1 MSWFN
6 RKQTPR
12 RVPGS
17 RPVGGRPLPKPSVLE
32 NQKVSPRPRKKPASP
47 VKVDNQSVVR
57 ATAHRRV
64 GGTELPLMVRLLE
77 NGLIMAAGVSMAYK
91 RARVVVGA
99 LVDRGQDLLERI
111 QALRR
116 RDDAMTPDSSR
127 SEEGDGW
134 RDDRQP
140 AESGWRDD
148 RQPAE
153 SGWRDAE
160 PLGTDGRLEGS
171 LEPDGR
177 GRLEGLDES
186 ADLDAGTDGRIEPD
200 LDAPFDGET
209 EEPVRTGGGL
219 ASGPDV
225 TGLKVG
231 LVVDD
236 TVLPVLREEV
246 EGSKMAVLEDEE
258 HDLPE
263 EELVDQAG
271 ALRSLLANNQGKS

>member
-1 MSWFN
+1 M
-6 RKQTPR
+6 
-12 RVPGS
+12 
-17 RPVGGRPLPKPSVLE
+17 
-32 NQKVSPRPRKKPASP
+32 
-47 VKVDNQSVVR
+47 
-57 ATAHRRV
+57 
-64 GGTELPLMVRLLE
+64 
-77 NGLIMAAGVSMAYK
+77 
-91 RARVVVGA
+91 
-99 LVDRGQDLLERI
+99 
-111 QALRR
+111 
-116 RDDAMTPDSSR
+116 
-127 SEEGDGW
+127 
-134 RDDRQP
+134 
-140 AESGWRDD
+140 
-148 RQPAE
+148 
-153 SGWRDAE
+153 
-160 PLGTDGRLEGS
+160 
-171 LEPDGR
+171 
-177 GRLEGLDES
+177 DES